1 MNRLAQGPR
10 GSRSEPTWGFWLVL
24 AGIFGVL
31 LFILVFILLEFFQG
45 RQRVGLSH
53 SDALERAYTC
63 LQNRDFDAA
72 ITYCNIAIKHDP
84 VFGSPYMLRAH
95 AYEGKGN
102 LDQAIA
108 DYTQEIR
115 LCPGGGSDYISRAI
129 AYEKKG
135 DLEEAL
141 SDYTT
146 AIMGNPSNQSFVKRC
161 ASTRVDC
168 IKESNTGKRYALSEM
183 IALYDDAIRR
193 CPDDP
198 ALYICRGSL
207 YRATTRHNERAV
219 AEYSQA
225 IRLDAKCAEA
235 YYCRAEAEESLG
247 EWDNAVSDYSEVI
260 RLGTAHYMVSAYAGR
275 GAIYRMKGETDKAKA
290 DFAKSEEL
298 SSGAKLD

>member
-1 MNRLAQGPR
+1 MSRLARGPR

-31 LFILVFILLEFFQG
+31 VFILVFILLEFFQG

-63 LQNRDFDAA
+63 LQNQDFDEA
-72 ITYCNIAIKHDP
+72 ITYCNIAIKQDP
-84 VFGSPYMLRAH
+84 VFGSPYELRGC

-115 LCPGGGSDYISRAI
+115 YVGSGYFSRAI

-135 DLEEAL
+135 DLEEAI

-146 AIMGNPSNQSFVKRC
+146 EMMTNPSNESFVKAC
-161 ASTRVDC
+161 ANKRVNI
-168 IKESNTGKRYALSEM
+168 IKESNTGRRYPLSEM

-207 YRATTRHNERAV
+207 YRATNRHNERAV

-235 YYCRAEAEESLG
+235 YFCRAQAEESL
-247 EWDNAVSDYSEVI
+247 
-260 RLGTAHYMVSAYAGR
+260 
-275 GAIYRMKGETDKAKA
+275 GETDKAKA

-298 SSGAKLD
+298 GSGAKLD